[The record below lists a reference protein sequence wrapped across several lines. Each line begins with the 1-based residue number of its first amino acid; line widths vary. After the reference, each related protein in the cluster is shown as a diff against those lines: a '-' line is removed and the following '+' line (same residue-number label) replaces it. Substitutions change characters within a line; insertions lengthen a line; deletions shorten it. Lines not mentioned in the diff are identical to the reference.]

1 MLKVPCGSERQ
12 YHSQAARDDRAGT
25 FPLSKDTSGRWSRF
39 ACSQPRPHKLRITH
53 NDDMK
58 FAATR
63 LRRLSASGKQGGT
76 VGRLT
81 SSAPHP

>member
-39 ACSQPRPHKLRITH
+39 ACSQPRPHKLRIMRT
-53 NDDMK
+53 DEMI
-58 FAATR
+58 
-63 LRRLSASGKQGGT
+63 
-76 VGRLT
+76 
-81 SSAPHP
+81 